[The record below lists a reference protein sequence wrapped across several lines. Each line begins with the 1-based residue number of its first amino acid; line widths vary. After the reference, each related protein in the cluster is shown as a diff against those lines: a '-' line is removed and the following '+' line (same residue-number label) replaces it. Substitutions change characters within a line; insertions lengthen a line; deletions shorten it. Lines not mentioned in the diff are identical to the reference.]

1 MAYSDVSI
9 SNIALSLL
17 GADAIR
23 DFDENNKRARMCSN
37 VFEPTKNTILSKFD
51 WPFARKYA
59 ELTKLDLTD
68 LPIPFGS
75 YGFQLPNNCITP
87 RDIAPLGSR
96 DHWEIMGSVLYT
108 NKSEVGLYYTA
119 QITSP
124 SSFSDAFV
132 SLLSLAISIKIGPP
146 ITQDKKLV
154 SELKAQYI
162 SERNEV
168 FESEANIG
176 NDYREYDNDPDNDSF
191 VNPDISEA
199 TDKTSSRV

>member
-1 MAYSDVSI
+1 MLFRS
-9 SNIALSLL
+9 
-17 GADAIR
+17 
-23 DFDENNKRARMCSN
+23 
-37 VFEPTKNTILSKFD
+37 
-51 WPFARKYA
+51 
-59 ELTKLDLTD
+59 
-68 LPIPFGS
+68 
-75 YGFQLPNNCITP
+75 
-87 RDIAPLGSR
+87 
-96 DHWEIMGSVLYT
+96 
-108 NKSEVGLYYTA
+108 
-119 QITSP
+119 ITSP